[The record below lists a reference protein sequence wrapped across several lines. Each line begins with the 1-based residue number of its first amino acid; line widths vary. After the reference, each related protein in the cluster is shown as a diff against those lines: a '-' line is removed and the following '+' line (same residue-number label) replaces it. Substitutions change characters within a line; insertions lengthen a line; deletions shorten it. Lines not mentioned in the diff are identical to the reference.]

1 MHFQSGCIP
10 GNPSHSLT
18 ARRAVRIHIM
28 HRFVMRECAFCP
40 STKLTLEHV
49 WGDWI
54 NGIVPQVTYT
64 TQRKISLVDFAEPW
78 KTIGIRQTAKV
89 VCRNCNNHWMSDLE
103 TKQAKPAMADMI
115 RYGGAVS
122 LLPKGIASISA
133 WAQGIAIWV
142 PSLIK
147 LPSVRGRWRK
157 M

>member
-1 MHFQSGCIP
+1 
-10 GNPSHSLT
+10 
-18 ARRAVRIHIM
+18 
-28 HRFVMRECAFCP
+28 
-40 STKLTLEHV
+40 
-49 WGDWI
+49 
-54 NGIVPQVTYT
+54 
-64 TQRKISLVDFAEPW
+64 
-78 KTIGIRQTAKV
+78 
-89 VCRNCNNHWMSDLE
+89 MSDLE

>member
-1 MHFQSGCIP
+1 
-10 GNPSHSLT
+10 
-18 ARRAVRIHIM
+18 
-28 HRFVMRECAFCP
+28 MRECAFCP

-78 KTIGIRQTAKV
+78 KTIGIGQTAKV